1 MKVEKRKISSLKGIG
16 EKTEKL
22 FQKIG
27 VDTVEDLIRYYPK
40 GFEIFEDP
48 ISVGEVE
55 EGKVCTV
62 AGMVF
67 GRIQV
72 STNSKMQ
79 ITTLHLKDVVSNAVF
94 EEYTRKRRDTCSAR
108 SYRKKE
114 K

>member
-1 MKVEKRKISSLKGIG
+1 MEKRKISSLKGIG

-67 GRIQV
+67 GTER
-72 STNSKMQ
+72 
-79 ITTLHLKDVVSNAVF
+79 L
-94 EEYTRKRRDTCSAR
+94 RR
-108 SYRKKE
+108 YHPN
-114 K
+114 

>member
-1 MKVEKRKISSLKGIG
+1 MGKRKISSLKGIG

-72 STNSKMQ
+72 STNSIMQ
-79 ITTLHLKDVVSNAVF
+79 ITTLHLKLYGIECRF
-94 EEYTRKRRDTCSAR
+94 
-108 SYRKKE
+108 
-114 K
+114 

>member
-1 MKVEKRKISSLKGIG
+1 VEKRKISSLKGIG

-62 AGMVF
+62 WFSAEF
-67 GRIQV
+67 KYR
-72 STNSKMQ
+72 Q
-79 ITTLHLKDVVSNAVF
+79 ILKC
-94 EEYTRKRRDTCSAR
+94 R
-108 SYRKKE
+108 
-114 K
+114 

>member
-1 MKVEKRKISSLKGIG
+1 MEKRKISSLKGIG

-55 EGKVCTV
+55 RRKSLYSSRYG
-62 AGMVF
+62 F
-67 GRIQV
+67 RQ
-72 STNSKMQ
+72 NSSIDK
-79 ITTLHLKDVVSNAVF
+79 F
-94 EEYTRKRRDTCSAR
+94 
-108 SYRKKE
+108 
-114 K
+114 

>member
-62 AGMVF
+62 PVTSF
-67 GRIQV
+67 KC
-72 STNSKMQ
+72 N
-79 ITTLHLKDVVSNAVF
+79 VVICILEFV
-94 EEYTRKRRDTCSAR
+94 DT
-108 SYRKKE
+108 
-114 K
+114 